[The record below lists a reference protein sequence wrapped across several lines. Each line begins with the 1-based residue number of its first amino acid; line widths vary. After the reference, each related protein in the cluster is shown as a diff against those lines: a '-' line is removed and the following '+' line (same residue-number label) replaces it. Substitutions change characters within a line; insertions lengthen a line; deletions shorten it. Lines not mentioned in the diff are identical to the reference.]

1 MYTIFHRRSRFGL
14 VALVVLTVH
23 VALMAGLS
31 IRPACAADTRIGYI
45 DSARIFQE
53 YEAAKEAQ
61 SRFDRQV
68 TGWRDEAAEK
78 QKAVELLRAEVR
90 DQSPIL
96 SSLKRHEVEESLQR
110 AISEYERFIQDVWG
124 PQGRAV
130 QENERATGEVVTQI
144 RSAVEK
150 IASDRNLDL
159 VLDAASGY
167 LIYANKSLDL
177 TATVIEELKSRS
189 PATTQTPR

>member
-1 MYTIFHRRSRFGL
+1 MNFHCPSRFGFAAAVT
-14 VALVVLTVH
+14 VALVVL
-23 VALMAGLS
+23 VAGFP
-31 IRPACAADTRIGYI
+31 IRPARAADTRIGYI

-78 QKAVELLRAEVR
+78 QKAVEQLRSEVR

-96 SSLKRHEVEESLQR
+96 SSLKRQEKEEALQR

-124 PQGRAV
+124 TQGRAV
-130 QENERATGEVVTQI
+130 QENERATGEVVSQI

-189 PATTQTPR
+189 PATTETPR

>member
-1 MYTIFHRRSRFGL
+1 MHRNPAFPARCGRSSLVILATLVGL
-14 VALVVLTVH
+14 L
-23 VALMAGLS
+23 AGATD
-31 IRPACAADTRIGYI
+31 PASAVDSRIGYI

-78 QKAVELLRAEVR
+78 QKTVEQLRSEVR

-96 SSLKRHEVEESLQR
+96 SSLKRQEKEEALQR

-130 QENERATGEVVTQI
+130 QENERATGEVVAQI

-189 PATTQTPR
+189 PATTETPR

>member
-1 MYTIFHRRSRFGL
+1 MRRTSQRPTRRKL
-14 VALVVLTVH
+14 SVSILLAVVL
-23 VALMAGLS
+23 ALAAGLG
-31 IRPACAADTRIGYI
+31 RTAGAADSRIGYI

-78 QKAVELLRAEVR
+78 QRAVELLRTEVR

-96 SSLKRHEVEESLQR
+96 SALKRQEKEEALQR

-124 PQGRAV
+124 ASGRAV
-130 QENERATGEVVTQI
+130 QENERATSEVVAQI

-189 PATTQTPR
+189 PATTETPR

>member
-1 MYTIFHRRSRFGL
+1 MSRFRG
-14 VALVVLTVH
+14 A
-23 VALMAGLS
+23 AGLLIALILAGS
-31 IRPACAADTRIGYI
+31 ILAVSPAVAQVRIGYI

-61 SRFDRQV
+61 ARFDRQV

-78 QKAVELLRAEVR
+78 QKVVESLRAEVR

-96 SSLKRHEVEESLQR
+96 STLKRQEKEEALQR
-110 AISEYERFIQDVWG
+110 AIGDYEKFIQDIWG
-124 PQGRAV
+124 PQGRAA
-130 QENERATGEVVTQI
+130 QENERATAEVVAQI

-150 IASDRNLDL
+150 IASEQSLDL

-167 LIYANKSLDL
+167 LVYANKSLDY
-177 TATVIEELKSRS
+177 TATVLEELRSRS
-189 PATTQTPR
+189 PATSP

>member
-1 MYTIFHRRSRFGL
+1 MTYPCVTSRIR
-14 VALVVLTVH
+14 A
-23 VALMAGLS
+23 AGLALALLLLLAV
-31 IRPACAADTRIGYI
+31 PAGAADVRIGYI
-45 DSARIFQE
+45 DSARIFLE

-61 SRFDRQV
+61 ARFDRQV

-78 QKAVELLRAEVR
+78 QKSVETLRAEVR

-96 SSLKRHEVEESLQR
+96 SSLKRQEKEEALQR
-110 AISEYERFIQDVWG
+110 AISEYERFIQDIWG

-130 QENERATGEVVTQI
+130 QENERATGEVVAQI

-150 IASDRNLDL
+150 IASERALDL

-167 LIYANKSLDL
+167 LIYANKTLDL

-189 PATTQTPR
+189 PAITETPR

>member
-1 MYTIFHRRSRFGL
+1 MHAKCAFPARSGRAALVILATL
-14 VALVVLTVH
+14 VALL
-23 VALMAGLS
+23 AGATG
-31 IRPACAADTRIGYI
+31 PAGAVDSRIGYI

-78 QKAVELLRAEVR
+78 QKAVEQLRSEVR

-96 SSLKRHEVEESLQR
+96 SSLKRQEKEEALQR

-130 QENERATGEVVTQI
+130 QENERATGEVVAQI

-189 PATTQTPR
+189 PATTETPR

>member
-1 MYTIFHRRSRFGL
+1 MRPTSKLPTRH
-14 VALVVLTVH
+14 
-23 VALMAGLS
+23 GLS
-31 IRPACAADTRIGYI
+31 AGTLLIVGLALATGFVRPAGAADSRIGYI
-45 DSARIFQE
+45 DSARIFLE

-78 QKAVELLRAEVR
+78 QRAVEQLRTEVR

-96 SSLKRHEVEESLQR
+96 SALKRQEKEEALQR

-124 PQGRAV
+124 AQGRAV

-159 VLDAASGY
+159 VLDATSGY

-189 PATTQTPR
+189 PATTETPR